1 MVIAQMKNSRKF
13 PRKNCSENTFFSTQT
28 MVFEG
33 LIKNI
38 SQEGVYIESFLA
50 LPVGQNI
57 TVALPVT
64 KKNATEVKVEAR
76 VVWTNNDGFGVQFY
90 KQLP

>member
-1 MVIAQMKNSRKF
+1 MKNIRKF
-13 PRKNCSENTFFSTQT
+13 PRKNCSETTFFATQT

-50 LPVGQNI
+50 LPVGQVI
-57 TVALPVT
+57 TVAVPSPRN
-64 KKNATEVKVEAR
+64 KKKEIKIEGR
-76 VVWTNNDGFGVQFY
+76 VVWIDEDGFGVHFQE
-90 KQLP
+90 QIPA

>member
-1 MVIAQMKNSRKF
+1 
-13 PRKNCSENTFFSTQT
+13 
-28 MVFEG
+28 
-33 LIKNI
+33 
-38 SQEGVYIESFLA
+38 
-50 LPVGQNI
+50 
-57 TVALPVT
+57 LPVT